1 MKLIYGRMI
10 SDFVASSKIKIIEI
24 GLTVPRRML
33 KITGY
38 NFQIDSQRVERFPER
53 IELHSWHHGNKQ
65 K

>member
-38 NFQIDSQRVERFPER
+38 HFQIDSPRVERFPER